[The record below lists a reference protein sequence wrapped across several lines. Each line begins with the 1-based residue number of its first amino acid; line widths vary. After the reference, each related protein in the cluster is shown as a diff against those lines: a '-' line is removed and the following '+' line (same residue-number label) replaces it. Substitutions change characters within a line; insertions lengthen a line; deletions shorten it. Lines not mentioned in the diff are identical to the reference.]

1 MKDFM
6 SEAIK
11 QAKMS
16 LKLEEVP
23 IGCVIV
29 KDGEI
34 VSKGRNKRE
43 KTQNALM
50 HAEIDA
56 INKAC
61 KKLGSWR
68 LDGCTLYV
76 TLAPCPMCAGA
87 IANAR
92 IKKVVYG
99 AEDFSGNDEIM
110 EKIFS
115 STRLNHK
122 VEFVFEKNETC
133 SKLIT
138 NFFKERRKLKE
149 L

>member
-11 QAKMS
+11 QAKLS
-16 LKLEEVP
+16 LRLEEVP

-99 AEDFSGNDEIM
+99 AEDFSENDKIM
-110 EKIFS
+110 EEIFS

-133 SKLIT
+133 SSLIT
-138 NFFKERRKLKE
+138 NFFKERRK
-149 L
+149 

>member
-61 KKLGSWR
+61 KRLGSWR

-138 NFFKERRKLKE
+138 NFFKERRM
-149 L
+149 

>member
-1 MKDFM
+1 M

-110 EKIFS
+110 RDIFN

-122 VEFVFEKNETC
+122 VDVVFEKSEIC